1 MSGAARGTSKTG
13 RARGLVA
20 AALIAVTLGA
30 LAIVGGRLRLDP
42 NVGSLLPESGD
53 AVALRRYVR
62 AFGGGDLGAVMVRGS
77 APEVNRAL
85 CAEIA
90 AALRGLPSIELAAD
104 RVDVSRQL
112 SPWLVWRHASAPV
125 RARLAEALEPEG
137 MRARLREGRSML
149 ALPGSGAFTEI
160 LGRDPLRLAQIA
172 FEGTSAGSGLRTQ
185 SDGRFATDGGRMCLV
200 LVKGRGQALTSAD
213 ARAFADDTDAAL
225 APIRAAHPDVEIG
238 VTGGHAIAAA
248 TETMIKGDLVRSG
261 PIATVLSSVVFVLL
275 FRRIRALGAVLPPLL
290 LGTLWTAALA
300 SILPGGLSAIAVA
313 FTSVVVGV
321 GVDTGVHV
329 YAALLAARREGF
341 DPAEAAVEAR
351 RRTARAVL
359 VAATTAGAAF
369 AALALS
375 DIRAVRQLG
384 ILCAAGEVLTALAIV
399 LVTPEIG
406 AWLERGRPPA
416 PPPARWTRLFAWLAA
431 TRARALATAA
441 VAMLPVVALLAFGP
455 PPLADAIVGV
465 RPRSLAPLQVQ
476 QEIYDAFGGQ
486 PGQLIVMVADRDS
499 EAARVR
505 ADHIVEALA
514 GEAGSAAHGAAPS
527 VDTIDAL
534 TTLAPALATQ
544 RARLAERDA
553 LGLPGKADE
562 LARALRDTGFA
573 PDRFAPVLAAMRTP
587 PSDVLDLPELA
598 TTPSAILL
606 SRYIGTDGD
615 DTLVA
620 VYVQPSGAADAVAR
634 IEAVVHGID
643 PAAAITGYSRLESTL
658 RESLQRDLPRIGLVA
673 AILVVAALALA
684 LRRMRDVVIATL
696 VVVGE
701 VAAVLGLFTLAGVPL
716 HAYSALVLPVLLGI
730 TVDEGMFLLHRAST
744 ARGSD
749 PIAETLRDEGP
760 PIAATA
766 LTTAAGFGALVFADF
781 DGLRDLGTAGAL
793 GSVAGLVMALVIVP
807 AGLRLAAGR
816 RGAGQA

>member
-1 MSGAARGTSKTG
+1 
-13 RARGLVA
+13 
-20 AALIAVTLGA
+20 
-30 LAIVGGRLRLDP
+30 
-42 NVGSLLPESGD
+42 
-53 AVALRRYVR
+53 
-62 AFGGGDLGAVMVRGS
+62 
-77 APEVNRAL
+77 
-85 CAEIA
+85 
-90 AALRGLPSIELAAD
+90 
-104 RVDVSRQL
+104 
-112 SPWLVWRHASAPV
+112 
-125 RARLAEALEPEG
+125 
-137 MRARLREGRSML
+137 ML
-149 ALPGSGAFTEI
+149 ALPGSGAFIEI
-160 LGRDPLRLAQIA
+160 LARDPLRLSQIA

-213 ARAFADDTDAAL
+213 ARAFDDDTTRAL

-341 DPAEAAVEAR
+341 DPAAAAVEAR

-359 VAATTAGAAF
+359 VAAATAAAAF

-416 PPPARWTRLFAWLAA
+416 SPPACWTRLFAWLAG
-431 TRARALATAA
+431 TRGRALAMAA
-441 VAMLPVVALLAFGP
+441 VATLPVVALIAFGP
-455 PPLADAIVGV
+455 PPLADAIVGI
-465 RPRSLAPLQVQ
+465 RPSGLAPLRVQ
-476 QEIYDAFGGQ
+476 QEIYDAFGGR
-486 PGQLIVMVADRDS
+486 PGQVIVMVADRDP
-499 EAARVR
+499 EAARAR
-505 ADHIVEALA
+505 ADRIVEALA
-514 GEAGSAAHGAAPS
+514 AGGQET

-553 LGLPGKADE
+553 LDLPGKADE
-562 LARALRDTGFA
+562 LARALRETGFA
-573 PDRFAPVLAAMRTP
+573 SDRFAPVLASMRTP
-587 PSDVLDLPELA
+587 SSDVLDLRDLA

-606 SRYIGTDGD
+606 SRYVGTDGD

-620 VYVQPSGAADAVAR
+620 VYVQPGRAPDAVAR
-634 IEAVVHGID
+634 IQSIVDGID
-643 PAAAITGYSRLESTL
+643 PTAAITGYSRLESTL
-658 RESLQRDLPRIGLVA
+658 RESLLRDLPRIGLVA
-673 AILVVAALALA
+673 VVLVVAALVLA
-684 LRRMRDVVIATL
+684 LRRVRDVVIAML

-730 TVDEGMFLLHRAST
+730 TVDEGMFLLHRAS
-744 ARGSD
+744 AAEGPD
-749 PIAETLRDEGP
+749 AIAETLRDEGP

-781 DGLRDLGTAGAL
+781 DGLRDLGMAGAL
-793 GSVAGLVMALVIVP
+793 GSIAGLVMALVIVP
-807 AGLRLAAGR
+807 VGLRLAR
-816 RGAGQA
+816 R

>member
-1 MSGAARGTSKTG
+1 MSGAARGTGSNG
-13 RARGLVA
+13 RARVLVA
-20 AALIAVTLGA
+20 AALVAVTLGA

-42 NVGSLLPESGD
+42 NVGSLLPDSGD

-62 AFGGGDLGAVMVRGS
+62 AFGGGDLGAVMVRGPD
-77 APEVNRAL
+77 PEATRAV

-90 AALRGLPSIELAAD
+90 AALQGLPSIELAVD
-104 RVDVSRQL
+104 RVDMSRQL

-125 RARLAEALEPEG
+125 RARLAEALTPEG

-160 LGRDPLRLAQIA
+160 LARDPLRLAQIA

-213 ARAFADDTDAAL
+213 ARAFADDTTRAL

-261 PIATVLSSVVFVLL
+261 PIATVLSSIVFVLL

-341 DPAEAAVEAR
+341 DPAAAATEAR

-359 VAATTAGAAF
+359 VAATTAAAAF

-416 PPPARWTRLFAWLAA
+416 SPPARWTRLFAWLAG
-431 TRARALATAA
+431 TRGRALATAA
-441 VAMLPVVALLAFGP
+441 VATLPVVALFAFGP
-455 PPLADAIVGV
+455 PPLADAIVGI
-465 RPRSLAPLQVQ
+465 RPSGLAPLRVQ
-476 QEIYDAFGGQ
+476 QEIYDAFGGR
-486 PGQLIVMVADRDS
+486 PGQLIAMVADRDP
-499 EAARVR
+499 EAARAR
-505 ADHIVEALA
+505 ADRIVEALA
-514 GEAGSAAHGAAPS
+514 AEPK
-527 VDTIDAL
+527 VDTVDAL

-553 LGLPGKADE
+553 LDLPGKADE
-562 LARALRDTGFA
+562 LTRALRETGFA
-573 PDRFAPVLAAMRTP
+573 PERFASVLAAMRNP
-587 PSDVLDLPELA
+587 PSDLLDLPELA

-620 VYVQPSGAADAVAR
+620 VYVQPGGAADAVAR
-634 IEAVVHGID
+634 IQAVVHGVD
-643 PAAAITGYSRLESTL
+643 PTAAITGYSRLESTL
-658 RESLQRDLPRIGLVA
+658 RESLLRDLPRIGLVA
-673 AILVVAALALA
+673 GVLVVTALALA
-684 LRRMRDVVIATL
+684 LRRLRDVVIATL

-744 ARGSD
+744 ATGSD
-749 PIAETLRDEGP
+749 AIAETLRDEGP

-766 LTTAAGFGALVFADF
+766 LTTAAGFGALVFAEF

-807 AGLRLAAGR
+807 VGLRLAAWR
-816 RGAGQA
+816 RAADELP

>member
-1 MSGAARGTSKTG
+1 MSREARRETS
-13 RARGLVA
+13 RARVMVA
-20 AALIAVTLGA
+20 ALLIAVTGGS

-42 NVGSLLPESGD
+42 NVGSLLPDSGD

-62 AFGGGDLGAVMVRGS
+62 AFGGGDLGAVMVRS
-77 APEVNRAL
+77 ADPDVSRAVCGEV
-85 CAEIA
+85 A
-90 AALRGLPSIELAAD
+90 AALQGRPSIEQAVD

-125 RARLAEALEPEG
+125 RARLAEALTPEG
-137 MRARLREGRSML
+137 MRARLREGRGML
-149 ALPGSGAFTEI
+149 AMPGSGALTEI
-160 LGRDPLRLAQIA
+160 LARDPLRLAQIA
-172 FEGTSAGSGLRTQ
+172 FEGTSAASGLRTQ

-213 ARAFADDTDAAL
+213 ARAFADDAEAAL
-225 APIRAAHPDVEIG
+225 APIRAAHPDVQIG

-261 PIATVLSSVVFVLL
+261 PIATVLSSIVFVLL
-275 FRRIRALGAVLPPLL
+275 FRRVRALGAVLPPLL

-329 YAALLAARREGF
+329 YAALLAARREGLG
-341 DPAEAAVEAR
+341 PAEAAVEAR

-359 VAATTAGAAF
+359 VAATTAAAAF

-406 AWLERGRPPA
+406 AWLERGRPPT
-416 PPPARWTRLFAWLAA
+416 PPPARWTRLFAWLAG
-431 TRARALATAA
+431 TRGRALATGA
-441 VAMLPVVALLAFGP
+441 VAMLPVAALVAFGP
-455 PPLADAIVGV
+455 PPLADAIVGI
-465 RPRSLAPLQVQ
+465 RPRGLAPLRVQ
-476 QEIYDAFGGQ
+476 QEIYDAFGGR
-486 PGQLIVMVADRDS
+486 PGQLIAMVADRDA
-499 EAARVR
+499 EAVR
-505 ADHIVEALA
+505 ARADRIVEALA
-514 GEAGSAAHGAAPS
+514 AEPT

-553 LGLPGKADE
+553 LDLPAKADE
-562 LARALRDTGFA
+562 LARALRETGFA
-573 PDRFAPVLAAMRTP
+573 PDRFASVLASMRNP
-587 PSDVLDLPELA
+587 PADLLDLPDLA

-606 SRYIGTDGD
+606 SRYVGTDGE

-620 VYVQPSGAADAVAR
+620 VYVQPGPAADAVAR
-634 IEAVVHGID
+634 IQTVVHGID
-643 PAAAITGYSRLESTL
+643 PTAAITGYSRLESTL
-658 RESLQRDLPRIGLVA
+658 RESLLRDLPRIGLVA
-673 AILVVAALALA
+673 GILVVAALALA
-684 LRRMRDVVIATL
+684 LRRIRDVVIAML

-701 VAAVLGLFTLAGVPL
+701 VAAVLGLFTVAGVPL

-730 TVDEGMFLLHRAST
+730 TVDEGMFLLHRAGT
-744 ARGSD
+744 AEGPD
-749 PIAETLRDEGP
+749 AIAETLRDEGP

-793 GSVAGLVMALVIVP
+793 GSIAGLVMALVIVP
-807 AGLRLAAGR
+807 IGLRLAAWR
-816 RGAGQA
+816 RAAA